1 MIEQY
6 LSQSNESV
14 IVVKSKKF
22 HIKTRPGPVTL
33 VVSKIVALVVS
44 FRSDMSNQRRCRPA
58 GDIDDETRRQSA
70 AHCREAAARRRPACC
85 AHSRCSIVEQKSPRP
100 ESSTSAVLSSAA
112 ECWQSDTCSAGSARA
127 TPWTNHGMHHQGI
140 NRDRLA
146 SAREIGTRA
155 YIPTLFSWKV
165 NWGLVYFPEKFCKI
179 FHIPRHIEFLDACM
193 EY

>member
-70 AHCREAAARRRPACC
+70 AHCREAAARRSYLQQQACMLRPQSMLDRRAKVTPAGIVNLRRPLLCC
-85 AHSRCSIVEQKSPRP
+85 WVLTIRHVLSRQRAGNAMDQPRHAPSRHQPRP
-100 ESSTSAVLSSAA
+100 TRIST
-112 ECWQSDTCSAGSARA
+112 W
-127 TPWTNHGMHHQGI
+127 
-140 NRDRLA
+140 NRDA
-146 SAREIGTRA
+146 CIYTDS
-155 YIPTLFSWKV
+155 LFLES
-165 NWGLVYFPEKFCKI
+165 
-179 FHIPRHIEFLDACM
+179 
-193 EY
+193 